1 MNPPEPQEPSGA
13 GSADDGRSQAP
24 AHPGDTPQN
33 TEGGTAPQ
41 GAEAGGEGVAY
52 AQGPSGPV
60 PQAGPPTEPPSQSGS
75 AAAPDVPG
83 CADVQDARAQSSQGG
98 YAAPPGGYAQ
108 GGDAT
113 PHGGQGGYGQPQ
125 GGYGA
130 PQGGYAGQ
138 QGGHEHGGY
147 GAPQGGYGT
156 PQRGYGAPQG
166 GPPQPGSGAP
176 HGAPGYP
183 QPGTPLTGS
192 ASGPGLFDL
201 TFATPLAPRI
211 ARLGFI
217 SLCILGGLIAL
228 SGLVEFIQVAV
239 ATSMYGGGWTVAVYF
254 VNLLVTI
261 AIAVALV
268 VLGRMG
274 IELVLAV
281 VAGHERD
288 KGSQE
293 GRS

>member
-13 GSADDGRSQAP
+13 GHDADGRSQAP
-24 AHPGDTPQN
+24 AQPGDTPQK
-33 TEGGTAPQ
+33 TEGGET
-41 GAEAGGEGVAY
+41 GGEGIGY

-60 PQAGPPTEPPSQSGS
+60 PQAAPPTEPPAQSGS
-75 AAAPDVPG
+75 AATPAVAG
-83 CADVQDARAQSSQGG
+83 GADVQDVGVQSGQGG

-108 GGDAT
+108 AGEAT
-113 PHGGQGGYGQPQ
+113 TYGGQGGYGRPQ

-147 GAPQGGYGT
+147 GAPQGGHGT
-156 PQRGYGAPQG
+156 VQHGYGAPQG

-183 QPGTPLTGS
+183 QPGTPLTAS

-217 SLCILGGLIAL
+217 LLWILGGLIAL

-239 ATSMYGGGWTVAVYF
+239 AMSMYGGGWTVAVYF
-254 VNLLVTI
+254 VNLLVAI
-261 AIAVALV
+261 AIALALV

-274 IELVLAV
+274 IELALAV
-281 VAGHERD
+281 VAGRERD
-288 KGSQE
+288 KGSPE
-293 GRS
+293 GSS